1 MSPDVSG
8 SPSRGDRKRTL
19 ILGAAQQVFFAYG
32 FVGASMDQVAA
43 EAGVSKQTVYKH
55 FSDKR
60 TLFREVVTNVVRARE
75 VGITAEMLLSGDGSF
90 EEQIRSFARFFLKGV
105 MQPDVLRL
113 RRLVIG
119 EAQRFPELG
128 AVFYELGP
136 KRAAEQLA
144 RALGDSDLQHGSFAH
159 DPLMAAEYLLSLML
173 SIPLDRAMLLG
184 DDYGFTEEM
193 LERYADEGVRVFLRA
208 YS

>member
-1 MSPDVSG
+1 
-8 SPSRGDRKRTL
+8 
-19 ILGAAQQVFFAYG
+19 
-32 FVGASMDQVAA
+32 MDQVAA